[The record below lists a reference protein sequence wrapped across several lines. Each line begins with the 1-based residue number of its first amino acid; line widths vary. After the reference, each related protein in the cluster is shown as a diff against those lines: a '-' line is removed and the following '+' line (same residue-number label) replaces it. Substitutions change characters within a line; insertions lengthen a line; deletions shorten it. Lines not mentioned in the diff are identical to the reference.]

1 MFFLYQR
8 VKIFLIID
16 EHYITEARLDKLPK
30 LVHSLAE
37 AFGSLREVQEGVVL
51 LVNKARAN
59 RNLKD
64 YTQELERLIHLKGDK
79 PLFSE
84 EETNFLQYLIGNQ
97 RLVLFKQAD
106 EAAAGKVLGLTG

>member
-1 MFFLYQR
+1 M
-8 VKIFLIID
+8 
-16 EHYITEARLDKLPK
+16 
-30 LVHSLAE
+30 HSLAE
-37 AFGSLREVQEGVVL
+37 AFGSLQEVQEGVVL

-79 PLFSE
+79 PLFSD
-84 EETNFLQYLIGNQ
+84 EETKFLQYLIGNQ